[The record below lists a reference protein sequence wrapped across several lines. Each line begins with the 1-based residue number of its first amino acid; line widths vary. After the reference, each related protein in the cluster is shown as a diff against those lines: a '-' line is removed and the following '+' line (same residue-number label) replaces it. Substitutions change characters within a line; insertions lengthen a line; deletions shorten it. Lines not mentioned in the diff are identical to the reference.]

1 MSESREII
9 LKKAFN
15 LFLQKSFRDVTMKEI
30 VNATGLSKGAFYHYF
45 ESKEQLYYEIIDKY
59 YLESLVTDFKKF
71 SNDSLWNFYHDY
83 IDFISKAI
91 SNFLKELNKSHSEMN
106 IDFITIMFEALR
118 IFPGFRDR
126 LIKMQS
132 DELKAWT
139 KIVRAA
145 RKNGEFSSPMTNEQ
159 IARFFI
165 YTNDGIALRLLL
177 EGNIEKTKSEML
189 KLWDN
194 FYTELKD

>member
-1 MSESREII
+1 MSESREFI

-15 LFLQKSFRDVTMKEI
+15 LFLQKSFKDVTMKDI
-30 VNATGLSKGAFYHYF
+30 VTATGLSKGAFYHYF
-45 ESKEQLYYEIIDKY
+45 ESKEQLYFEIIDRY
-59 YLESLVTDFKKF
+59 YLVSFVTDYNDFRK
-71 SNDSLWNFYHDY
+71 DSLYNFYHDY
-83 IDFISKAI
+83 IDFISNTI
-91 SNFLKELNKSHSEMN
+91 TNFLGELNKSHSDMN

-126 LIKMQS
+126 LIKTQS

-145 RKNGEFSSPMTNEQ
+145 RKKGEFASPMTNEQ

-177 EGNIEKTKSEML
+177 EGNVERTRSEML

-194 FYTELKD
+194 FYIELKD

>member
-1 MSESREII
+1 MSESREFI

-15 LFLQKSFRDVTMKEI
+15 LFLQKSFKDVTMKDI
-30 VNATGLSKGAFYHYF
+30 VTATGLSKGAFYHYF
-45 ESKEQLYYEIIDKY
+45 ESKEQLYFEIIDRY
-59 YLESLVTDFKKF
+59 YLVSLVTDYNNFRK
-71 SNDSLWNFYHDY
+71 DSLYNFYHDY
-83 IDFISKAI
+83 IDFISNTI
-91 SNFLKELNKSHSEMN
+91 TNFLGELNKSHSDMN

-126 LIKMQS
+126 LIKTQS

-145 RKNGEFSSPMTNEQ
+145 RKKGEFASPMTNEQ

-177 EGNIEKTKSEML
+177 EGNVERTRSEML

-194 FYTELKD
+194 FYIELKD